1 MESLS
6 IKRNTLVFLLS
17 NFLVSVAYS
26 LPHSIL
32 TVILLAKGL
41 SLSQILIIQSAYSI
55 AIVLF
60 EFPSGLL
67 ADNYSRKNLY
77 SLSKLFL
84 IIMFLIVLFSNQF
97 YLIFAA
103 WFCYGIAA
111 ALDSGTLD
119 AYIINQLK
127 LAHHGAEL
135 RKFLALSN
143 RLEIVGLLLGSS
155 LGGILYHF
163 IGINIYVLGTVFLV
177 VSTLISFFFF
187 KETTK
192 SDSLQDSHVMILK
205 KQITDSFKE
214 LRKQP
219 RLSLILIFDFLT
231 QIFFQTHFQLW
242 QSFFLSKGID
252 SQYFPFFYITFQ
264 VITLFSYSINIDGVK
279 KYTGVLKFSPLIVFL
294 PLTFFLGKIEI
305 FLTAYF
311 IFVFVFYVI
320 EFILNY
326 QFNKMVS
333 VENIS
338 SLISFKST
346 VSRIGSVLLLCIL
359 SFMVKQMSVSAV
371 MAINFMLS
379 LVLLVVFSVIIM
391 KKTAVDSDVKQV
403 YNIFTLVYVKLI
415 AKKR

>member
-127 LAHHGAEL
+127 LAHREAEL

-177 VSTLISFFFF
+177 ASTLISFFFF

-192 SDSLQDSHVMILK
+192 SDSLQDSHVMVLK
-205 KQITDSFKE
+205 KQITDSFNE

-252 SQYFPFFYITFQ
+252 SQYFPFFYIAFQ
-264 VITLFSYSINIDGVK
+264 VITLFSYSINIDGIK
-279 KYTGVLKFSPLIVFL
+279 KYAGVLKFSPLIVFL

-379 LVLLVVFSVIIM
+379 LILLAVLSVIIM
-391 KKTAVDSDVKQV
+391 KKS
-403 YNIFTLVYVKLI
+403 
-415 AKKR
+415 RR

>member
-60 EFPSGLL
+60 EFTSGLL
-67 ADNYSRKNLY
+67 AANYSRKNLY

-163 IGINIYVLGTVFLV
+163 IGINIYVLGIVFLV
-177 VSTLISFFFF
+177 APTLISFFFF

-192 SDSLQDSHVMILK
+192 SDSLQDSHVMLLK

-371 MAINFMLS
+371 MAIDFMLS
-379 LVLLVVFSVIIM
+379 LVLLVVLSVIIM
-391 KKTAVDSDVKQV
+391 KKLPLTVM
-403 YNIFTLVYVKLI
+403 
-415 AKKR
+415 

>member
-391 KKTAVDSDVKQV
+391 KKLSLTM
-403 YNIFTLVYVKLI
+403 L
-415 AKKR
+415 

>member
-77 SLSKLFL
+77 SLSMLFL

-127 LAHHGAEL
+127 LAHHRAEL

-177 VSTLISFFFF
+177 ASTLISFFFF

-192 SDSLQDSHVMILK
+192 SDSLQDSHVMVLK

-279 KYTGVLKFSPLIVFL
+279 KYAGVLKFSPLIVFL

-379 LVLLVVFSVIIM
+379 LVLLAVLSVIIM
-391 KKTAVDSDVKQV
+391 EKTIVDSDVK
-403 YNIFTLVYVKLI
+403 
-415 AKKR
+415 

>member
-177 VSTLISFFFF
+177 ASTLISFFFF

-192 SDSLQDSHVMILK
+192 SDSLQDSHVTVLK

-279 KYTGVLKFSPLIVFL
+279 KYAGVLKFSPLIVFL

-379 LVLLVVFSVIIM
+379 LVLLVVLSVIIM
-391 KKTAVDSDVKQV
+391 KKTVVDSDVK
-403 YNIFTLVYVKLI
+403 
-415 AKKR
+415 

>member
-135 RKFLALSN
+135 RKFLALSK

-177 VSTLISFFFF
+177 ASTLISFFFF

-192 SDSLQDSHVMILK
+192 SDSLQDSHVMVLK

-279 KYTGVLKFSPLIVFL
+279 KYAGVLKFSPLIVFL

-379 LVLLVVFSVIIM
+379 LVLLVVLSVIIM
-391 KKTAVDSDVKQV
+391 KK
-403 YNIFTLVYVKLI
+403 NC
-415 AKKR
+415 R

>member
-177 VSTLISFFFF
+177 ASTLISFFFF

-391 KKTAVDSDVKQV
+391 KKTAVDSDVK
-403 YNIFTLVYVKLI
+403 
-415 AKKR
+415 

>member
-127 LAHHGAEL
+127 LAHREAEL

-177 VSTLISFFFF
+177 ASTLISFFFF

-192 SDSLQDSHVMILK
+192 SDSLQDSHVIVLK

-252 SQYFPFFYITFQ
+252 SQYFPFFYIAFQ
-264 VITLFSYSINIDGVK
+264 VITLFSYSINIDGIK
-279 KYTGVLKFSPLIVFL
+279 KYAGVLKFSPLIVFL

-311 IFVFVFYVI
+311 LFVFVFYVI

-371 MAINFMLS
+371 MAINFDFACGFVCDNYEKS
-379 LVLLVVFSVIIM
+379 
-391 KKTAVDSDVKQV
+391 
-403 YNIFTLVYVKLI
+403 
-415 AKKR
+415 RR